1 MFIIIETIEFKR
13 RIIIYN
19 CIELEKLKSI
29 LNLVIIYKLY
39 NKGT

>member
-1 MFIIIETIEFKR
+1 MFKIIERIKFKR
-13 RIIIYN
+13 RIIIYY

-29 LNLVIIYKLY
+29 LNLVNIYKLY